1 MAEGSIAIKAS
12 VGFAS
17 ETGPR
22 ERNEDFAGAVFG
34 MELPRPRREII
45 AALADGIGGARGG
58 GHPAETALPRFFLR
72 FFGLPRTIG
81 DRPPGPPAAQP
92 PPHSRF
98 SPSPTR
104 TQ

>member
-58 GHPAETALPRFFLR
+58 GLAAGNARPGFFAGV
-72 FFGLPRTIG
+72 FGFPPTIG
-81 DRPPGPPAAQP
+81 IGPARAPRRQ
-92 PPHSRF
+92 PPHSLGLF
-98 SPSPTR
+98 PKPPR
-104 TQ
+104 T